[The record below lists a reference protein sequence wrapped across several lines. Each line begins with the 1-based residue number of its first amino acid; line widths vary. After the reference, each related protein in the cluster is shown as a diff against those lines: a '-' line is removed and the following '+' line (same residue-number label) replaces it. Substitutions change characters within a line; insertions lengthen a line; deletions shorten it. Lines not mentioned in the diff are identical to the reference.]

1 MSKLDNYL
9 RSSRRGAGL
18 SQDEMAYLLGVRAG
32 AIASRYE
39 RFKRRPA
46 LETALV
52 YEAIFRTP
60 VRELFAGIYEKAERS
75 AARRAR
81 LLRKRLLAG
90 GRCTMPKLKLLDALA
105 PEKPARK
112 P

>member
-18 SQDEMAYLLGVRAG
+18 SQDEMAYLLGVRTG
-32 AIASRYE
+32 VVASRYE

-46 LETALV
+46 LETALT

-60 VRELFAGIYEKAERS
+60 HAELPGDASAELS
-75 AARRAR
+75 FSPAISNIAAKLAAAR
-81 LLRKRLLAG
+81 
-90 GRCTMPKLKLLDALA
+90 DFQQ
-105 PEKPARK
+105 
-112 P
+112 

>member
-9 RSSRRGAGL
+9 RSSRRGTGL

-46 LETALV
+46 LETALA

-75 AARRAR
+75 AARRAC
-81 LLRKRLLAG
+81 LLRKRLLTAG
-90 GRCTMPKLKLLDALA
+90 HYAEAKLKLLNALA
-105 PEKPARK
+105 PNKPTTK

>member
-1 MSKLDNYL
+1 L
-9 RSSRRGAGL
+9 
-18 SQDEMAYLLGVRAG
+18 
-32 AIASRYE
+32 ASAPGQSLHATSDSGEDR
-39 RFKRRPA
+39 

-52 YEAIFRTP
+52 YEAVFRTP

-90 GRCTMPKLKLLDALA
+90 GRCTQPKLKLLDALA
-105 PEKPARK
+105 PERLATKPRFHRRTKSAC
-112 P
+112 